1 MVRRSALPGY
11 IVEVL
16 SQRYPDRVVPHG
28 TWTALSEE
36 LGISRVYIGSVAAGN
51 AWHVEDTRGARQV
64 ANVKAAILDRL
75 NQFPCSEVP
84 SGWYVS
90 LSREFGVSRQYVR
103 KVAVEAGCSVSA
115 TKPKKSFL
123 CQCGKEVGS
132 AGAICRD
139 CRWVEVAC
147 EQCAKSVRRR
157 VEELVNRRRSG
168 RYSGRVFCDRACVA
182 AFRRGRPR
190 GQ

>member
-16 SQRYPDRVVPHG
+16 SERYPGKTVPHG
-28 TWTALSEE
+28 TWTALSRE
-36 LGISRVYIGSVAAGN
+36 LGISRVYIGSVASRNG
-51 AWHVEDTRGARQV
+51 WQVEGLRNTRQV

-75 NQFPCSEVP
+75 KQFPCAEVP
-84 SGWYVS
+84 FGSYVA
-90 LSREFGVSRQYVR
+90 LAQEFEVSPQYVR
-103 KVAVEAGCSVSA
+103 KVAVEAGWSA
-115 TKPKKSFL
+115 STSRPRTVFL
-123 CQCGKEVGS
+123 CQCGSEVGS
-132 AGAICRD
+132 AGATCRE

-147 EQCAKSVRRR
+147 EQCARPVRRR

-182 AFRRGRPR
+182 AFRKGRPR